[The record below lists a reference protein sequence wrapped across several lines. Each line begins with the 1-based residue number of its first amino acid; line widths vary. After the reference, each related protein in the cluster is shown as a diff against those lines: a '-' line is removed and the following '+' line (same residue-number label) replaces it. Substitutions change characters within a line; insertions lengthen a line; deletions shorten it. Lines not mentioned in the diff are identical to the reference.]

1 MIRHFGCSK
10 CVIWK
15 RQTSNVRKSSLYA
28 TILQGI
34 NGYKWFAWFV
44 SETRGVYIL
53 ILCFR
58 RKLSQMGDLI
68 SFNQATIWRST
79 KSLRDLQS
87 NVMLE
92 HNCWIVH
99 LQGKIA
105 TITGKILIQKISANF
120 RSSCIITHKQK
131 KPTFVKCVGL
141 NFKLLILKQTFGWIK
156 CFRLHNCIVPFI
168 VDVQETFLSFQPKVW

>member
-1 MIRHFGCSK
+1 MK
-10 CVIWK
+10 
-15 RQTSNVRKSSLYA
+15 
-28 TILQGI
+28 
-34 NGYKWFAWFV
+34 
-44 SETRGVYIL
+44 TRRLYIL

-58 RKLSQMGDLI
+58 RKLSQMSDLI

-131 KPTFVKCVGL
+131 KPTFVQLVDL
-141 NFKLLILKQTFGWIK
+141 NFQFLILQQTFGWIQ
-156 CFRLHNCIVPFI
+156 CFRLHYCIVRFT
-168 VDVQETFLSFQPKVW
+168 VDVQEAFLSFEPKVWQICLVTWPFVYVSCLRKIYQ